1 MESISHRPDGAFL
14 QKRTEKSG
22 PANEGGA
29 GFDIS
34 DSSIL
39 KGKDGAGPELSLI
52 PPPGKASVQA
62 AQAVGSREEPAAD
75 HVTEVTD
82 ITFDDALKNAETP
95 VLVNFFNPT

>member
-1 MESISHRPDGAFL
+1 MEGISNRPDGAYL
-14 QKRTEKSG
+14 QKRSEKAG

-39 KGKDGAGPELSLI
+39 KGKGGAGPELTLI
-52 PPPGKASVQA
+52 PPPGRASIQIAQA
-62 AQAVGSREEPAAD
+62 AGSREEPAAD

-82 ITFDDALKNAETP
+82 ITFDDAIKNAETP